1 MLQPFV
7 QQGRPDAGHIA
18 MAESRE
24 NLTVLLVD
32 VCDSTRLY
40 ESLGDEAAF
49 REVRGCLDL
58 FEKAVAANGGH
69 VAKAVGD
76 GLICAFAEPA
86 KAVSAACDMQTAMR
100 DRVSPGL
107 VRIGI
112 RVGLHYGPVLRE
124 GDDIYGDTVKIA
136 TRMTQFAA
144 SGQIITTGDTV
155 EQLSVHL
162 RAVTRHLEAFPA
174 SGREDG
180 MSVHEVLWQESDEY
194 TKLPGRF
201 DAALAA
207 AGIARM
213 YLTHDGRETV
223 VVSSLTL
230 GREAR
235 NDIMLKDKM
244 ASRNHARI
252 ERRKD
257 KYVLIDLSSNGTYV
271 LMENGDQLKLR
282 REEMIMYGSG
292 EITFGHPAGEANEE
306 AIRFRVE

>member
-7 QQGRPDAGHIA
+7 QKGRQNAGPIT

-40 ESLGDEAAF
+40 ESMGDEAAF

-58 FEKAVAANGGH
+58 FEKAVTANDGE

-76 GLICAFAEPA
+76 GLICVFAEPA

-100 DRVSPGL
+100 DRVSPGAT
-107 VRIGI
+107 RIGI
-112 RVGLHYGPVLRE
+112 RVGLHYGPVLRDG
-124 GDDIYGDTVKIA
+124 GDVYGDTVKIA

-144 SGQIITTGDTV
+144 GGQIITTGDTV
-155 EQLSVHL
+155 EQLNVHL
-162 RAVTRHLEAFPA
+162 RAVTRHLDAFPA
-174 SGREDG
+174 AGSEDG
-180 MSVHEVLWQESDEY
+180 VAVHEVLWQESDEY
-194 TKLPGRF
+194 TQLPGRF

-207 AGIARM
+207 AGIVRM
-213 YLTHDGRETV
+213 FVTHDGRETV
-223 VVSSLTL
+223 VVSSMSL

-235 NDIMLKDKM
+235 NDIVLKDKM

-257 KYVLIDLSSNGTYV
+257 KYVLVDLSSNGTYV
-271 LMENGDQLKLR
+271 LMENGDRLKLR
-282 REEMIMYGSG
+282 REEMILYGNGS
-292 EITFGHPAGEANEE
+292 ITFGHPAGEANEE
-306 AIRFRVE
+306 VVGFRVE